1 MAREAWLYDSTG
13 GNIFLAYLHVREQH
27 MNIPPN
33 WVVRARDSRKAREK
47 ELAKMLKSGD
57 LNAANYIR
65 EWELFFKKECFY
77 RGLRALLDMERAGKT
92 KF

>member
-1 MAREAWLYDSTG
+1 
-13 GNIFLAYLHVREQH
+13 
-27 MNIPPN
+27 
-33 WVVRARDSRKAREK
+33 
-47 ELAKMLKSGD
+47 MLKSGD